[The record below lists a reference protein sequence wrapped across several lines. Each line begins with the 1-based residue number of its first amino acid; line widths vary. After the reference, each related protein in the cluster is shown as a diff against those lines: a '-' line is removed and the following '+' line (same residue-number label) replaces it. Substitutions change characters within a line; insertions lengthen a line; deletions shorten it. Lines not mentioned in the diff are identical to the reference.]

1 MPVTQAPLSYDPF
14 AEEVVADPYPWYRR
28 LQDEAPVY
36 RQDELDFWVLSRY
49 DDVLAGARAHAAL
62 SSSEGVVYTRAPLPM
77 MLTMD
82 PPDHTRL
89 RRMVSRDFTPTAVSQ
104 WRPLVEG
111 LAAQAVDRMLEAG
124 TVDAV
129 EMVTAPLPMQVIAD
143 VIGVPA
149 ADYPQFKAWSDQI
162 VVGLAITSP
171 TDTAKADVMIDGIL
185 AMQEYTKGLVAE
197 RRERPRDDMLT
208 KLVQPRE
215 DGGLLHDGEVFW
227 FLLLLLV
234 AGNETTTNLLGNI
247 LLTLAEEPA
256 HWARLQAEPG
266 LVPSAVEESLRRD
279 APIQGFF
286 RTVVEPYVVH
296 DVEIPARDRVL
307 LLWGA
312 ANRDPR
318 HYDDPDTFR
327 IERNPSD
334 HLGFGSGIH
343 LCLGAHL
350 ARLETTA
357 VLDQLLRRAQ
367 HVELAGQPARGTNP
381 ILRGMAHLPLR
392 LTPA

>member
-14 AEEVVADPYPWYRR
+14 QPEVVADPYPWYRR

-36 RQDELDFWVLSRY
+36 RQDALDFWVLSRY
-49 DDVLAGARAHAAL
+49 DDVLAGARAHAEL

-104 WRPLVEG
+104 WQPLVER
-111 LAAQAVDRMLEAG
+111 LATEAVDRMLAAG

-129 EMVTAPLPMQVIAD
+129 EVVTAPLPIQVIAE

-149 ADYPQFKAWSDQI
+149 ADYPQFKAWSDKI
-162 VVGLAITSP
+162 VEGLAITSP
-171 TDTAKADVMIDGIL
+171 TDTARADVMIDGIL
-185 AMQEYTKGLVAE
+185 ALQQYTAALVGE
-197 RRERPRDDMLT
+197 RRRQPQDDMLT

-215 DGGLLHDGEVFW
+215 EGGLLHDGEIFW
-227 FLLLLLV
+227 FVLLLLV

-247 LLTLAEEPA
+247 LLTLVEQPEL
-256 HWARLQAEPG
+256 WERLRAEPH
-266 LVPSAVEESLRRD
+266 LVPAAVEESVRRD
-279 APIQGFF
+279 APIQGLF
-286 RTVVEPYVVH
+286 RTALTPYVVRG
-296 DVEIPARDRVL
+296 VEIPAHDRVL

-327 IERNPSD
+327 MERNPGD
-334 HLGFGSGIH
+334 HVGFGSGIH

-350 ARLETTA
+350 ARLETQA
-357 VLDQLLRRAQ
+357 VLDQLVRR
-367 HVELAGQPARGTNP
+367 VRSLGLGGEPARGTNP
-381 ILRGMAHLPLR
+381 ILRGMAKLPLH